1 MITTDSIADL
11 LTRIRNAIAVRKRF
25 ALIFHS
31 KLNLAIVNVL
41 KNQGYIGEFS
51 VVPDKTKKFKQ
62 IKVMLKYDANGDPV
76 IRGLSRISKPGQ
88 RIYTPVHRLR
98 KVLGGVGVAVVST
111 SKGLLTD
118 AEARRE
124 NLGGEILFKIW

>member
-11 LTRIRNAIAVRKRF
+11 LTRLRNATAVCKRF
-25 ALIFHS
+25 TWIPHS

-41 KNQGYIGEFS
+41 MAQGYIGE
-51 VVPDKTKKFKQ
+51 VGIVTDKAKKFKQ
-62 IKVMLKYDANGDPV
+62 IKVLLKYNTDGSSV

-98 KVLGGVGVAVVST
+98 NVLGGVGVAVVST
-111 SKGLLTD
+111 SRGLLTD
-118 AEARRE
+118 ADARKE
-124 NLGGEILFKIW
+124 NLGGEILFKVW